1 MFHPFKPGSS
11 QLFCLMFF
19 GQLHGC
25 QTSERLRD
33 GNPWMLILDTK
44 CLEILKPWKKNVLV
58 QKTRYTIYI
67 DLLRV
72 VLLCDLLRRLFF
84 LLKFSNLEAKTSTG
98 DTWFPSHWNFQ
109 ILDLRD
115 VPREVVQCLT
125 ILEVSCIW
133 REMQMQCRSPT
144 KKSVCNI

>member
-1 MFHPFKPGSS
+1 MFHPFTPGSP

-58 QKTRYTIYI
+58 QKARYTIYI

-72 VLLCDLLRRLFF
+72 VLLCDLL
-84 LLKFSNLEAKTSTG
+84 EAKSSTG
-98 DTWFPSHWNFQ
+98 DTWFPSHWSFQ

-115 VPREVVQCLT
+115 VPREVVQCLI

-133 REMQMQCRSPT
+133 REMQMQCRSQT
-144 KKSVCNI
+144 KKTVCNI